1 MTLQGREDDGYT
13 LSGKLLVTRNGGW
26 CVCSVLTRGQVHQQ
40 VVASELGDVTS
51 PGLGDGVRLTQR
63 LQSSLLASRPPYQWR
78 PFAEVELARSGV
90 VFLIR
95 LFHYLVIG

>member
-40 VVASELGDVTS
+40 VVANELDDVTS
-51 PGLGDGVRLTQR
+51 PSLGDGVTWLADVAEAGPELLDVEVSRL
-63 LQSSLLASRPPYQWR
+63 
-78 PFAEVELARSGV
+78 EDGV
-90 VFLIR
+90 LW
-95 LFHYLVIG
+95 